1 MAKLEK
7 AEARHQEELRAL
19 RSMVEKAKAEAKQAK
34 EDSEKAKKAAGSE
47 TDDTSGEPV
56 ETTDQI
62 SMVPALTASQLLAVE
77 EASSREREYISQL
90 ETARDALNKMREK
103 LSEAHERQ
111 NEEANALKF
120 FRRMQRKH
128 QQELEELLV
137 NHRSQMLQLV
147 AASSS
152 KEAGENP
159 EALGSDLDTD
169 PNSAEHRSRHL
180 VHSAM
185 SADLERHEEA
195 SRQQLHVMQERLET
209 ERIHREQL
217 KDMEDRHRRELKA
230 AAIGT
235 TARAM
240 TVAITDSAALSTRK
254 KKATRLRGR

>member
-1 MAKLEK
+1 
-7 AEARHQEELRAL
+7 
-19 RSMVEKAKAEAKQAK
+19 MVEKAKAEAKQAK

-62 SMVPALTASQLLAVE
+62 STVPALTASQLLAVE

-111 NEEANALKF
+111 NEEANALKILS
-120 FRRMQRKH
+120 QDAERKH
-128 QQELEELLV
+128 QQELEELRK

-152 KEAGENP
+152 KEAEGENP

-169 PNSAEHRSRHL
+169 PNSAEHKVSASMVAL
-180 VHSAM
+180 QAM

-195 SRQQLHVMQERLET
+195 SRQQLHVMQERLAET

-240 TVAITDSAALSTRK
+240 TVAITDSAALSASRK
-254 KKATRLRGR
+254 EEGNKAAMEDELPCHGW